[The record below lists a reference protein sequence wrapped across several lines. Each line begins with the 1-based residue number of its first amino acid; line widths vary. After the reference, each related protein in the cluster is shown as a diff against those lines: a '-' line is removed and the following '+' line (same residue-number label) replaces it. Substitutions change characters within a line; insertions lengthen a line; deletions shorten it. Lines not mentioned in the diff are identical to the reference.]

1 MAFSPARVL
10 LEGKHPGEV
19 LDYTANFAAWLP
31 SGDTLATLV
40 SCTASAGITVASSP
54 APAIVGATVV
64 FWLSGGTSGS
74 TYTIEVKVTTTAGRT
89 LVADLEITVTDPTP

>member
-1 MAFSPARVL
+1 
-10 LEGKHPGEV
+10 
-19 LDYTANFAAWLP
+19 
-31 SGDTLATLV
+31 
-40 SCTASAGITVASSP
+40 
-54 APAIVGATVV
+54 VGATVV